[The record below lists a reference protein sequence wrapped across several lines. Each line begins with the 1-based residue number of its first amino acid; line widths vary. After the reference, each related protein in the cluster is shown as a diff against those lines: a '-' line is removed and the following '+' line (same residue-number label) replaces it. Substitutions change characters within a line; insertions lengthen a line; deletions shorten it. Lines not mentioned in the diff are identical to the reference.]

1 MADPEIAIV
10 INAQQLSDAIGVRRD
25 RAERCVRHVNALLKH
40 AQCTTVVRA
49 AHLLGQVGHESG
61 RLRYVRE
68 LWGPTRQQLRY
79 EPGTTLARRLGNT
92 QAGDGARY
100 MGRGWI
106 QVTGRANY
114 RTLTQRMRMRLGNA
128 APDFEAEPELLEQPR
143 WAALSAA
150 DFWARCR
157 LNDYADADDIV
168 GLTIRVNGGTNGL
181 HERQALRAQA
191 QAVLMRA
198 GV

>member
-1 MADPEIAIV
+1 MG
-10 INAQQLSDAIGVRRD
+10 AQPLKISAAQLAAAIGAAPQ
-25 RAERCVRHVNALLKH
+25 RAERCVQHVNLLLQV
-40 AQCTTVVRA
+40 AGCSTVQRA
-49 AHLLGQVGHESG
+49 AHLLGQIGHESG
-61 RLRYVRE
+61 RLRYSRE

-92 QAGDGARY
+92 LAGDGARY

-106 QVTGRANY
+106 QVTGRENY
-114 RTLTQRMRMRLGNA
+114 RTLTQRLRERLGNA
-128 APDFEAEPELLEQPR
+128 APDFEAEPEVLEQPR

-150 DFWARCR
+150 DFWVSRG
-157 LNDYADADDIV
+157 LNSYADADDIV
-168 GLTIRVNGGTNGL
+168 GLTRRVNGGTNGL

-198 GV
+198 GA